1 LHVPSYNI
9 YHLSCVEE
17 VQISTTIPWQ
27 TFNYLL
33 NLPLLTSIF
42 RMATNRTADET
53 VEAAFLSISSFL
65 NSLHFLIQSSVFIC
79 PILYKFQMLQ
89 YTPDTN
95 VLDILTQLMAK
106 HEPLEY
112 DFWRAMSMIGRQE
125 PIWIIIDG
133 FDESTES
140 CQILI
145 ARLVELL
152 TWTPK
157 YRVIVLGR
165 SYALMGAIQTTKF
178 SIEMSSGLTKHD
190 IDAYITAG
198 VLKDTLLSKSE
209 LDASFSDVLKRKAG
223 GKFLWAKLM
232 INHLGRSANINEA
245 LKRLEDPPR
254 GLKMAY
260 IFQKNSRCRY
270 YRPSAIDNR
279 RNSNSTCASI
289 RSRIN
294 LSRETGWSTGT
305 ENLCPVRW
313 FDYCRRWVPQS
324 SPFLVHGTRY

>member
-1 LHVPSYNI
+1 
-9 YHLSCVEE
+9 
-17 VQISTTIPWQ
+17 
-27 TFNYLL
+27 
-33 NLPLLTSIF
+33 
-42 RMATNRTADET
+42 MATNRTADET

-245 LKRLEDPPR
+245 LKRLEDLPR

-260 IFQKNSRCRY
+260 IF
-270 YRPSAIDNR
+270 I
-279 RNSNSTCASI
+279 
-289 RSRIN
+289 
-294 LSRETGWSTGT
+294 LSRLADKLGPRDLLFIKKILDVVTIARRLLTIEETRIAHALVSGAGSTYPERLDGRL
-305 ENLCPVRW
+305 ELKIFVLCGGLIIVV
-313 FDYCRRWVPQS
+313 DGYLN
-324 SPFLVHGTRY
+324 LVHFSFMELGTDSTHGRLATQ